1 MKLTADYHT
10 HTVYSDGKN
19 TFLENFRRAKELG
32 LTEIGCT
39 EHGFSHVFRGL
50 KRRELP
56 QYISEL
62 RAAEHETGIRALLG
76 LESNIR
82 GESGLCDLNEY
93 DFSDFEL
100 FVVGIHVFVNFE
112 KMTDSRLGLGS
123 WFRSQMHIRPSASLV
138 RQTTRAYINAIEK
151 NPVDIISHLNYCCF
165 ADPVEV
171 AKCCRDYGT
180 YLEISSKKAH
190 LSDDELAKVADT
202 GVRFV
207 INSDAHSI
215 DRIGDVVR
223 AEEQVTRVG
232 IPPERI
238 DNIDGKMP
246 TFRLAAWRKEH
257 L

>member
-32 LTEIGCT
+32 LAEIGCT
-39 EHGFSHVFRGL
+39 EHGFSHVFCGL
-50 KRRELP
+50 KRKELE
-56 QYISEL
+56 QYIAEL
-62 RAAEHETGIRALLG
+62 RAAERETGMRALLG

-82 GESGLCDLNEY
+82 GESGLCDLTER
-93 DFSDFEL
+93 DFAQFEL
-100 FVVGIHVFVNFE
+100 FVVGIHVFVYYE
-112 KMTDSRLGLGS
+112 KLFDSRLGLGS
-123 WFRSQMHIRPSASLV
+123 YARYGLHIKPSKSLV
-138 RQTTRAYINAIEK
+138 RQTTNAFVHAVQK
-151 NPVDIISHLNYCCF
+151 NPIDIISHLNYGCF

-180 YLEISSKKAH
+180 YLEISSKKEH
-190 LSDDELAKVADT
+190 LSDEELARVADT

-215 DRIGDVVR
+215 DRIGDVAR
-223 AEEQVTRVG
+223 AEEQVLRVG
-232 IPPERI
+232 IPLERI
-238 DNIDGKMP
+238 DNIDGRMP
-246 TFRLAAWRKEH
+246 SFRLAAWRKVH

>member
-62 RAAEHETGIRALLG
+62 RAAEQETGIRALLG

-82 GESGLCDLNEY
+82 GESGRCDLNEHE
-93 DFSDFEL
+93 FSDFEL

-112 KMTDSRLGLGS
+112 KMKDSRLGLGS

-138 RQTTRAYINAIEK
+138 RQTTRAYIKAIEK

-223 AEEQVTRVG
+223 AEEQVTCVG
-232 IPPERI
+232 IPTERI

>member
-10 HTVYSDGKN
+10 HTVYSDGEN

-56 QYISEL
+56 KYISEL
-62 RAAEHETGIRALLG
+62 RAAEQETGIRALLG

-82 GESGLCDLNEY
+82 GESGLCDLNEH

-123 WFRSQMHIRPSASLV
+123 WFRSQMHIRPSDSLV
-138 RQTTRAYINAIEK
+138 RRTTKAYINAIEK

-190 LSDDELAKVADT
+190 LSDDELAEVADT

-215 DRIGDVVR
+215 ERIGDVVR
-223 AEEQVTRVG
+223 AEEQVMRVG
-232 IPPERI
+232 IPLERI

-246 TFRLAAWRKEH
+246 AFRLAAWRKEH

>member
-32 LTEIGCT
+32 LAEIGCT

-56 QYISEL
+56 QYIREL
-62 RAAEHETGIRALLG
+62 REAERETGMRALLG

-82 GESGLCDLNEY
+82 GESGLCDLTEHDY
-93 DFSDFEL
+93 ATFEL
-100 FVVGIHVFVNFE
+100 FVVGIHVFVCFE
-112 KMTDSRLGLGS
+112 KLTDSRLGLGS
-123 WFRSQMHIRPSASLV
+123 WARSEMGITPSKSLV
-138 RQTTRAYINAIEK
+138 RQTTAAYVNAVKHHPID
-151 NPVDIISHLNYCCF
+151 VISHLNYGCF
-165 ADPVEV
+165 ADAVEV
-171 AKCCRDYGT
+171 AKCCSDYGT
-180 YLEISSKKAH
+180 YLEISSKKDH
-190 LSDDELAKVADT
+190 LTDDELAKVADT

-215 DRIGDVVR
+215 DRIGDVAR
-223 AEEQVTRVG
+223 AQAQIERVG
-232 IPPERI
+232 IPLDRI

-246 TFRLAAWRKEH
+246 SFRLAAWRKEH

>member
-62 RAAEHETGIRALLG
+62 RAAEQETGIRALLG

-82 GESGLCDLNEY
+82 GESGLCDLNEH

-112 KMTDSRLGLGS
+112 KMKDSRLGLGS

-190 LSDDELAKVADT
+190 LSDDELVKVADT

-223 AEEQVTRVG
+223 AEEQVTCVG
-232 IPPERI
+232 IPTERI